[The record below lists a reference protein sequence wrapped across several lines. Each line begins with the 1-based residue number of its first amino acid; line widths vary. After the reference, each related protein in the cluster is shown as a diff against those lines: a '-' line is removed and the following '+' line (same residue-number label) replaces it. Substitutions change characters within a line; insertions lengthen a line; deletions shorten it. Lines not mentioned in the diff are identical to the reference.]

1 MAYLMKSNINLHLS
15 LFCVLLEYATDLLV
29 VYALSMERTNL
40 KPASVRVF
48 FSVWGN
54 KSLFCKPFVN
64 HLIYVCVIVVYPLRM
79 NMSTHRKQITEEDFR
94 NIMEILNL
102 FNNDSIKSSVRESW
116 LKAIIL
122 EGKSKTEVSAEYRV
136 SRVTL
141 YKHLNRFFEAAE
153 TYEEIKLRLGGKNG
167 KAL

>member
-1 MAYLMKSNINLHLS
+1 
-15 LFCVLLEYATDLLV
+15 
-29 VYALSMERTNL
+29 
-40 KPASVRVF
+40 
-48 FSVWGN
+48 
-54 KSLFCKPFVN
+54 
-64 HLIYVCVIVVYPLRM
+64 
-79 NMSTHRKQITEEDFR
+79 MSTHRKQITEEDFR
-94 NIMEILNL
+94 NIMEILIL

-153 TYEEIKLRLGGKNG
+153 TYEEIKLRLGGENG